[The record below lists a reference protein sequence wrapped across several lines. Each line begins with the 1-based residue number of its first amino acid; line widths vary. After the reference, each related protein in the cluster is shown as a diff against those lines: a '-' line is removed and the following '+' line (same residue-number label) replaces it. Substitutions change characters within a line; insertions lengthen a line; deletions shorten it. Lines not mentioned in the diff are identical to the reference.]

1 MQPIVNDVLEF
12 LHDLYKKGLSYSTIN
27 TARSALSNYLMGT
40 TLSGTNYTVSSH
52 PLVIRYM
59 KGVFNSRKPVP
70 KYSETW
76 DVNVVLHHLS
86 LMYPLEKLSLKE
98 LTFKLVG
105 LLALTSGQRC
115 QVLVSMDIKS
125 MKKADDYYLFD
136 INEHMKQNR
145 PGYTFSSIYVR
156 KYQQQ
161 ELCVY
166 RTLESYLIRTL
177 PLRQEGSTKLLV
189 SYVKPYAP
197 VGTSTVGRWIKNL
210 LGLSG
215 IDTTKFKA
223 HSTRSAS
230 TSKASQTIPTDTI
243 LKYVGW
249 SSDSTFRKCYN
260 RPVAADDA
268 FQNAVLQ

>member
-1 MQPIVNDVLEF
+1 
-12 LHDLYKKGLSYSTIN
+12 
-27 TARSALSNYLMGT
+27 MGT

-59 KGVFNSRKPVP
+59 KGVFNSRKPAP

-136 INEHMKQNR
+136 INKHMKQNR

-249 SSDSTFRKCYN
+249 SSDSTFRKFYN